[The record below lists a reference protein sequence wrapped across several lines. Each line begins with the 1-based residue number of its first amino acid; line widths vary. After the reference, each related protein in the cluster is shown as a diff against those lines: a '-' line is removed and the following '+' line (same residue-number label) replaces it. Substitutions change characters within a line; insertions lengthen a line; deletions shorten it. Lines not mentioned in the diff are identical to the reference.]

1 MVAPGRRRKCG
12 PTRPSVGK
20 APMIELQRSELRLVL
35 ASASP
40 ARRRLLEAAGLVFE
54 IRSVPVDEALVR
66 EGLQADGVG
75 AAEAAVALA
84 SLKGERVAMAAAS
97 DEIVL
102 AGDQLLETA
111 DGAWPDKPEDTAAL
125 EAQLLRLA
133 GTTHTLHT
141 AAVLFRGGSRVWH
154 HVASPKVTL
163 RALSEAFVKRYAALG
178 GAELLGCVG
187 GYQIEGLGAHVLA
200 GIRGDAFAVQGL
212 PLLPVL
218 AALRTQGVLW
228 DG

>member
-1 MVAPGRRRKCG
+1 M
-12 PTRPSVGK
+12 
-20 APMIELQRSELRLVL
+20 MELQRPELRLVL
-35 ASASP
+35 ASSSP
-40 ARRRLLEAAGLVFE
+40 ARRRLLEAAGLAFE
-54 IRSVPVDEALVR
+54 VRTSPVDEALVR
-66 EGLQADGVG
+66 DGLKAEGVAGG
-75 AAEAAVALA
+75 EAAVALA
-84 SLKGERVAMAAAS
+84 SLKGERVALAAAR

-125 EAQLLRLA
+125 EAQLMRLC

-163 RALSEAFVKRYAALG
+163 RAPSEAFIRGYVAVAG
-178 GAELLGCVG
+178 EQLLGCVG
-187 GYQIEGLGAHVLA
+187 GYQVEGIGAHVLA
-200 GIRGDAFAVQGL
+200 NIRGDAYAVQGL

-218 AALRTQGVLW
+218 AALREQGVLW

>member
-1 MVAPGRRRKCG
+1 
-12 PTRPSVGK
+12 
-20 APMIELQRSELRLVL
+20 MIALQRPELRLVL
-35 ASASP
+35 ASSSP
-40 ARRRLLEAAGLVFE
+40 ARRRLLEAAGLTLEV
-54 IRSVPVDEALVR
+54 RTSPVDEAMVR
-66 EGLQADGVG
+66 EGLKADGVAG
-75 AAEAAVALA
+75 DEAAVALA
-84 SLKGERVAMAAAS
+84 SLKGERVAMAAGR
-97 DEIVL
+97 DEILL

-111 DGAWPDKPEDTAAL
+111 DGAWPDKPDDTAAL
-125 EAQLLRLA
+125 EAELARLA
-133 GTTHTLHT
+133 GATHTLHT

-163 RALSEAFVKRYAALG
+163 RALSADFIQRYVALAG
-178 GAELLGCVG
+178 DDVLGCVG

-200 GIRGDAFAVQGL
+200 TIRGDAYAVQGL

>member
-1 MVAPGRRRKCG
+1 
-12 PTRPSVGK
+12 
-20 APMIELQRSELRLVL
+20 MIELQRPELRLVL

-40 ARRRLLEAAGLVFE
+40 ARRRLLQAAGLVFE
-54 IRSVPVDEALVR
+54 VRTSPVDEALVR
-66 EGLQADGVG
+66 EGLKADGVG
-75 AAEAAVALA
+75 GDEAAVALA
-84 SLKGERVAMAAAS
+84 SLKGERVALAAAR

-125 EAQLLRLA
+125 EAQLARLA

-163 RALSEAFVKRYAALG
+163 RALSEAFIARYVALAG
-178 GAELLGCVG
+178 DEILGCVG

-200 GIRGDAFAVQGL
+200 NIRGDAYAVEGL
-212 PLLPVL
+212 PLLAVL

>member
-1 MVAPGRRRKCG
+1 M
-12 PTRPSVGK
+12 
-20 APMIELQRSELRLVL
+20 ELQRPELRLVL

-40 ARRRLLEAAGLVFE
+40 ARRRLLEAVGLVFE
-54 IRSVPVDEALVR
+54 VRTSPVDEALVR
-66 EGLQADGVG
+66 EGLKADGVG
-75 AAEAAVALA
+75 GDEAAVALA
-84 SLKGERVAMAAAS
+84 SLKGERVAMTAGR

-125 EAQLLRLA
+125 EAQLARLS

-163 RALSEAFVKRYAALG
+163 RALSPDFIRRYVALAG
-178 GAELLGCVG
+178 EELLGCVG

-200 GIRGDAFAVQGL
+200 NIRGDAYAVEGL

-218 AALRTQGVLW
+218 AALRAQGVLW

>member
-1 MVAPGRRRKCG
+1 
-12 PTRPSVGK
+12 
-20 APMIELQRSELRLVL
+20 MIELQRPELRLVL

-40 ARRRLLEAAGLVFE
+40 ARRRLLAAAGLIFE
-54 IRSVPVDEALVR
+54 VRTSPVDEALVR
-66 EGLQADGVG
+66 EGLKADGVG
-75 AAEAAVALA
+75 GDEAAVALA
-84 SLKGERVAMAAAS
+84 SLKGERVALGAAR

-125 EAQLLRLA
+125 EAQLARLA

-163 RALSEAFVKRYAALG
+163 RALSADFIRRYVALA

-200 GIRGDAFAVQGL
+200 NIRGDAFAVQGL

-218 AALRTQGVLW
+218 AALRAQGVLW

>member
-1 MVAPGRRRKCG
+1 
-12 PTRPSVGK
+12 
-20 APMIELQRSELRLVL
+20 MIELQRPELRLVL

-40 ARRRLLEAAGLVFE
+40 ARRRLLQAAGLVFE
-54 IRSVPVDEALVR
+54 VRTSPVDEALVR
-66 EGLQADGVG
+66 EGLKADGVG
-75 AAEAAVALA
+75 GDEAAVALA
-84 SLKGERVAMAAAS
+84 SLKGERVALAAAR

-125 EAQLLRLA
+125 EAQLARLA

-163 RALSEAFVKRYAALG
+163 RALSEDFIARYVALAG
-178 GAELLGCVG
+178 DEILGCVG

-200 GIRGDAFAVQGL
+200 NIRGDAYAVEGL
-212 PLLPVL
+212 PLLAVL

>member
-1 MVAPGRRRKCG
+1 
-12 PTRPSVGK
+12 
-20 APMIELQRSELRLVL
+20 MIELQRPEFRLVL

-40 ARRRLLEAAGLVFE
+40 ARRRLLEAAGLVLE
-54 IRSVPVDEALVR
+54 VRSVPVDEPLVR
-66 EGLQADGVG
+66 EGLKGDGVG
-75 AAEAAVALA
+75 ADEAAVALA
-84 SLKGERVAMAAAS
+84 SLKGERVATAAAR

-102 AGDQLLETA
+102 AGDQLLETT
-111 DGAWPDKPEDTAAL
+111 DGDWPDKPEDPAAL
-125 EAQLLRLA
+125 QAQLLRLA

-163 RALSEAFVKRYAALG
+163 RALSEAFVERYVALAG
-178 GAELLGCVG
+178 DEALGCVG
-187 GYQIEGLGAHVLA
+187 GYRIEGLGAHVLA
-200 GIRGDAFAVQGL
+200 GIRGDAYAVQGL